1 MITSLS
7 TLITDFFIIYLADE
21 RKVSRH
27 TVFAYRDTMKMLLS
41 FAANFKNRTIDRLCI
56 EDLSVDVILQFLS
69 HLETARENSVRT
81 RNARLA
87 AIHSF
92 YRYILS
98 REPALSSFA
107 QRVLTIPL
115 KKTIHPVLGYLSE
128 EEIKHILSQVDRSM
142 IDGERDYVVLALLYD
157 TGARIQEL
165 LDLRP
170 TDFRFDSPAFVKITG
185 KGRRERLCPLLPQTA
200 RLVASFLSEQ
210 RRLRKYKDTL
220 FMNHCGQKLSRHGVR
235 YILKKYLS
243 GAQQKIPALGRCG
256 ISPHTLRHAKAMHL
270 LQSGLHLITIKDIIG
285 HADVK
290 STEIYVQID
299 LEMKRKALERTGT
312 PSRVKKLR
320 CPLAPD
326 LIKLLESL

>member
-1 MITSLS
+1 
-7 TLITDFFIIYLADE
+7 
-21 RKVSRH
+21 
-27 TVFAYRDTMKMLLS
+27 
-41 FAANFKNRTIDRLCI
+41 
-56 EDLSVDVILQFLS
+56 
-69 HLETARENSVRT
+69 
-81 RNARLA
+81 
-87 AIHSF
+87 
-92 YRYILS
+92 
-98 REPALSSFA
+98 
-107 QRVLTIPL
+107 
-115 KKTIHPVLGYLSE
+115 
-128 EEIKHILSQVDRSM
+128 M

-256 ISPHTLRHAKAMHL
+256 ISPHTTTACKGYA
-270 LQSGLHLITIKDIIG
+270 
-285 HADVK
+285 
-290 STEIYVQID
+290 
-299 LEMKRKALERTGT
+299 
-312 PSRVKKLR
+312 
-320 CPLAPD
+320 LAPVGITPYH
-326 LIKLLESL
+326 LSRISLGMQMLSQPRSMCKSILK